1 MLDYLNVK
9 LIVFDSFV
17 TDCWITEVGIKHKH
31 FSVMIFQVKEK
42 RKAEVEDK
50 FLQQSPLKSTFKL
63 SSSHFQKPFFL
74 SDCTKVESSKSPVK
88 QNC

>member
-1 MLDYLNVK
+1 
-9 LIVFDSFV
+9 
-17 TDCWITEVGIKHKH
+17 
-31 FSVMIFQVKEK
+31 MIFQVKEK

-50 FLQQSPLKSTFKL
+50 FLQQSSLKSTFKL

-88 QNC
+88 QNWWDFLSVLWKIFQQKSRLVNAS